1 MVARCLWTGLFEA
14 ATVVEVSAF
23 ERIRLAGRLTL
34 KEQVHGVDGNYS
46 GRLAIG
52 EHISAVFYYRREAPR
67 YPGLQLVCWRKFF
80 ATQPM
85 ASCNSPV
92 LSN

>member
-1 MVARCLWTGLFEA
+1 MVARCLWTVLFEA

-46 GRLAIG
+46 GQLATRIG

-67 YPGLQLVCWRKFF
+67 YPGLQL
-80 ATQPM
+80 M
-85 ASCNSPV
+85 
-92 LSN
+92 